1 MFNNNIEGVRLL
13 GMNIK
18 TCIVKFKVN
27 IRR

>member
-1 MFNNNIEGVRLL
+1 MFNNNMEVVRLL
-13 GMNIK
+13 AMNIK

>member
-1 MFNNNIEGVRLL
+1 MFNNDMEVVRLL

>member
-1 MFNNNIEGVRLL
+1 MFNNNVEVVRRL